1 MGGAAAGAAAAA
13 AAATA
18 QAIRA
23 SGVVVQLE
31 TADFMGILERQNS
44 PLVVHAIGGFLTT
57 TYQYLTSYKGLA
69 FYCKSSTPL
78 QLPKDVELV
87 QAGSIWIPG

>member
-1 MGGAAAGAAAAA
+1 MSGAAAGAAVAA

-23 SGVVVQLE
+23 SGVVVQVE
-31 TADFMGILERQNS
+31 TAEFLAIVERQSS

-69 FYCKSSTPL
+69 FYCKSSTPIV
-78 QLPKDVELV
+78 LPKDVELV

>member
-13 AAATA
+13 AAAAA

-23 SGVVVQLE
+23 AGAIVQVE
-31 TADFMGILERQNS
+31 SSEFMAIIERQPA
-44 PLVVHAIGGFLTT
+44 PLVVHATGGFLST

-69 FYCKSSTPL
+69 FYCKSSTPIT
-78 QLPKDVELV
+78 LPKDVELI